1 MAELYHYGTKRH
13 SGRFPYGSGE
23 NPYQHE
29 TSFQKTVRELKEQGM
44 TNTEIAKYLGMSTKE
59 FRERVSIDKDAQ
71 NAANRAEI
79 LRLKEKGWSNTAIAE
94 RIGKSEGYVRQY
106 LQPVEQEREQI
117 TNNVADVLK
126 NQIAN
131 SNYIDVGSGSS
142 QLLGVSQQKL
152 DTAVRKLIDE
162 EGYAYYNI
170 YVPQLAGNAEGKFTT
185 VKVLAAPGVTKEEVQ
200 AHAADIG
207 LVTDFHSI
215 DGGRSFLGIKE
226 PTSVDSSRVQIIF
239 AEQGGTDKDGVV
251 ELRRGVEDL
260 SLGNS
265 NYAQVRI
272 AVDGTHYIKGMAMYA
287 DDLPP
292 GVDIRFNTNKHEG
305 TPILGPK
312 DNTVLKPLKGDPDNP
327 FGSLLKIKDGAVVG
341 QRNYIDKDGNEKL
354 SPINIVREE
363 GDWNTWSKSLAS
375 QFLSKQPMSL
385 IKQQLNLSYSDKEAE
400 YKKIMEV
407 TNPDV
412 RKRLLKEFADE
423 CDSAAVHLKAAALPR
438 QSSKVILPLQDLK
451 DDEVY
456 APTYRDGEQ
465 VALVRYPHG
474 GTFEIPILTVRN
486 KGNSGSRLIGK
497 DAIDAIGI
505 NSKVAGRLS
514 GADFD
519 GDSVLV
525 IPTVGQKIKATSA
538 LKGLEGFEPKELY
551 PYHKGMKL
559 MKNTQTEMGKVSNL
573 ITDMT
578 LKGAPDSDIAKAVRH
593 SMVVIDAEKHRLD
606 YKQSE
611 IDNDIAALKEK
622 YQGGKNKGAST
633 LISQAKSRDYISN
646 RDPNYS
652 IDPDTGKKIW
662 DYKPK
667 FRTEK
672 KVDKKTGEVNYIQK
686 EITKKSTKM
695 YETEDAF
702 TLSSGTKQEEAYA
715 SYANKLKLLGN
726 QARKD
731 YISTPSTKYSES
743 ARKTYSKEVDSLN
756 VKLNDAL
763 KNKPYERKAQVLANI
778 IFKSKLA
785 DNPAMDSDDIKKV
798 KTQSLTEA
806 RSRTGASKKDS
817 SIKITPSEWEA
828 INAGAL
834 RPTKLS
840 IIFDNTDSSLIK
852 QYATPKERS
861 TPTASEINRMQS
873 LSKAGYTLSEISDHV
888 GYSTSTV
895 YEYLNEGHE

>member
-13 SGRFPYGSGE
+13 SGRYPYGSGE

-44 TNTEIAKYLGMSTKE
+44 TNTEIARYLGMSTKE

-106 LQPVEQEREQI
+106 LQPVEEGREQI

-126 NQIAN
+126 TQVAN
-131 SNYIDVGSGSS
+131 SNYIDVGAGSS

-170 YVPQLAGNAEGKFTT
+170 YVPQLAGNSEGKFTT
-185 VKVLAAPGVTKEEVQ
+185 LKVLAAPGVTKEEIQ
-200 AHAADIG
+200 AHKDEIG

-215 DGGRSFLGIKE
+215 DGGRSFLGIKD
-226 PTSVDSSRVQIIF
+226 PISVDSNRIQIIF
-239 AEQGGTDKDGVV
+239 AEQGGTEKDGVV

-260 SLGNS
+260 SLGNA

-305 TPILGPK
+305 TPIMGPK

-327 FGSLLKIKDGAVVG
+327 FGSLLKIKDGIVVG

-375 QFLSKQPMSL
+375 QFLSKQPMPL

-451 DDEVY
+451 DNEVY

-486 KGNSGSRLIGK
+486 KGNSGDKLIGK
-497 DAIDAIGI
+497 NAIDAIGI

-525 IPTVGQKIKATSA
+525 IPTIGQKIKATSA

-633 LISQAKSRDYISN
+633 LISQAKSRHYISN
-646 RDPNYS
+646 RDPNYK

-662 DYKPK
+662 EYTPK
-667 FRTEK
+667 FKTEK
-672 KVDKKTGEVNYIQK
+672 KVDKKTGEINYIQK
-686 EITKKSTKM
+686 EVPKRSTKM

-840 IIFDNTDSSLIK
+840 IIFDNTDSALIK

-861 TPTASEINRMQS
+861 APSTSEINRMQS
-873 LSKAGYTLSEISDHV
+873 LSKAGYTLSEIADHV
-888 GYSTSTV
+888 GYSTTTV
-895 YEYLNEGHE
+895 YEYLNEGRE

>member
-13 SGRFPYGSGE
+13 SGRYPYGSGE

-185 VKVLAAPGVTKEEVQ
+185 VKVLAAPGVTKEEIQ

-226 PTSVDSSRVQIIF
+226 PTSVDSSRIQIIF

-251 ELRRGVEDL
+251 ELRRGVDDL
-260 SLGNS
+260 SLGNA

-375 QFLSKQPMSL
+375 QFLSKQPMPL

-486 KGNSGSRLIGK
+486 KGNSGDKLIGK

-525 IPTVGQKIKATSA
+525 IPTIGQKIKASPA

-551 PYHKGMKL
+551 PYHKGMKE
-559 MKNTQTEMGKVSNL
+559 MKNTQTEMGKITNL
-573 ITDMT
+573 INDMT
-578 LKGAPDSDIAKAVRH
+578 LKGAPDSDITKAVRH

-633 LISQAKSRDYISN
+633 LISQAKSRYYISN

-715 SYANKLKLLGN
+715 TYANKLKLLGN

-778 IFKSKLA
+778 IFKNKLA

-840 IIFDNTDSSLIK
+840 IIFDNTDSALIK

-861 TPTASEINRMQS
+861 APSASEINRMQS
-873 LSKAGYTLSEISDHV
+873 LSKAGYTLSEIADHT
-888 GYSTSTV
+888 GYSTTTV